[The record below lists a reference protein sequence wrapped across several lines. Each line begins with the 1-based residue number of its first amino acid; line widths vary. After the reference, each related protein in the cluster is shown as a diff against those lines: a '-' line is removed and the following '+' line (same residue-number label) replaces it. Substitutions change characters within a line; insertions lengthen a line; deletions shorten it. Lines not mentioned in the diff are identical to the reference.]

1 MRISNII
8 PGLLAVAIPCHGPIL
23 LADDISL
30 SAGGSRLTGSVRS
43 IDEAGVLEL
52 SSPLSPEPLRLRD
65 GMVRKVEFS
74 PAAQTPEASPAMV
87 TLANG
92 DQIPAAIEALDE
104 KELTLNSPAA
114 GRLVVPRA
122 ALSSL
127 QLGVGGQKLVYQGPK
142 NLAEWSGPDGPP
154 KNLTFEEGKLVA
166 SGPISAS
173 REFALPPAFILRFT
187 LAWQPKY
194 IPNFQLFFA
203 DPLKPKGEPADRYYL
218 QFNGAGFEVK
228 RESTKGKRYLPLSQL
243 NRTPNQFPDRE
254 LRVELRVNRPASR
267 VQLFLNGEPE
277 GEFVDPSETVPEGGG
292 LALVCNSSNGNV
304 QEIRNIEI
312 LELDDSRGR
321 HRAEDRGDPKN
332 DSLIS
337 REDDRWSGRLLG
349 IRRADGV
356 PVFRFKSDFQDE
368 PVEVPEADVST
379 VFFAKPEAAAEEARD
394 DLHLLRIRGGGSLR
408 VRSCRFD
415 QASVSASH
423 PLLGAITLARASVS
437 ALERRPAENPDKP
450 KP

>member
-8 PGLLAVAIPCHGPIL
+8 PGLLAAALPWHAAFL
-23 LADDISL
+23 HADDISL
-30 SAGGSRLTGSVRS
+30 SAGGSRLSGSVRS

-65 GMVRKVEFS
+65 GVVRKVDFS
-74 PAAQTPEASPAMV
+74 PAGESPEPPPALV

-92 DQIPAAIEALDE
+92 DQLPASIEALDE
-104 KELTLNSPAA
+104 KELTLASPAA

-127 QLGVGGQKLVYQGPK
+127 QLGAGGQKMVYEGPR
-142 NLAEWSGPDGPP
+142 NLAEWSGADGPP
-154 KNLTFEEGKLVA
+154 KNLTFEEGRLVA
-166 SGPISAS
+166 NGPTAAS
-173 REFALPPAFILRFT
+173 REFELPPAFILRFT
-187 LAWQPKY
+187 LVWQPKY

-218 QFNGAGFEVK
+218 QFNGAGLEVK
-228 RESTKGKRYLPLSQL
+228 RESTKGKRYLPICQL

-254 LRVELRVNRPASR
+254 LRVEIRVNRPASR
-267 VQLFLNGEPE
+267 LQLFLNGEPE
-277 GEFVDPSETVPEGGG
+277 GEFVDPTESVPEGGG
-292 LALVCNSSNGNV
+292 LAIVCNSSNGNV
-304 QEIRNIEI
+304 QEIRGIQI

-349 IRRADGV
+349 IRKAGAAAF
-356 PVFRFKSDFQDE
+356 FRFKSDFQDDPLE
-368 PVEVPEADVST
+368 IPEADVST
-379 VFFAKPEAAAEEARD
+379 VFFAKPDAADHDAKE

-408 VRSCRFD
+408 VKSCRFD
-415 QASVSASH
+415 EASVTASH
-423 PLLGAITLARASVS
+423 PLLGEITLARAAVA
-437 ALERRPAENPDKP
+437 ALERRPAETPEKP